1 MKNIIDEI
9 NKRYENLTKSQKI
22 IADFLLENYAL
33 VPFETLNEIAHRIG
47 LSTTSL
53 IRFSRTMG
61 YKDYTD
67 LKKNI
72 QDLIKVKVSLP
83 SRLSLIHI
91 SAVTAYFPVKKDAVE
106 GPEAWTKSADT
117 YVSNGAFR
125 LKEINPQASYVLEKN
140 PEYIDADVYKR
151 QIIIRV

>member
-61 YKDYTD
+61 
-67 LKKNI
+67 
-72 QDLIKVKVSLP
+72 
-83 SRLSLIHI
+83 
-91 SAVTAYFPVKKDAVE
+91 
-106 GPEAWTKSADT
+106 
-117 YVSNGAFR
+117 
-125 LKEINPQASYVLEKN
+125 
-140 PEYIDADVYKR
+140 
-151 QIIIRV
+151 IRTIRI

>member
-53 IRFSRTMG
+53 IRFSRT
-61 YKDYTD
+61 
-67 LKKNI
+67 
-72 QDLIKVKVSLP
+72 
-83 SRLSLIHI
+83 
-91 SAVTAYFPVKKDAVE
+91 F
-106 GPEAWTKSADT
+106 
-117 YVSNGAFR
+117 
-125 LKEINPQASYVLEKN
+125 
-140 PEYIDADVYKR
+140 
-151 QIIIRV
+151 

>member
-67 LKKNI
+67 LKKS
-72 QDLIKVKVSLP
+72 KGKP
-83 SRLSLIHI
+83 SFQ
-91 SAVTAYFPVKKDAVE
+91 V
-106 GPEAWTKSADT
+106 W
-117 YVSNGAFR
+117 
-125 LKEINPQASYVLEKN
+125 
-140 PEYIDADVYKR
+140 
-151 QIIIRV
+151 RVI

>member
-61 YKDYTD
+61 YK
-67 LKKNI
+67 
-72 QDLIKVKVSLP
+72 
-83 SRLSLIHI
+83 
-91 SAVTAYFPVKKDAVE
+91 E
-106 GPEAWTKSADT
+106 
-117 YVSNGAFR
+117 
-125 LKEINPQASYVLEKN
+125 
-140 PEYIDADVYKR
+140 DVYKR
-151 QIIIRV
+151 QLLNPPKGCPFAARCSRAMKLCAVHQPPFCDLGNGHVSACWLHNESVKARIGEVKL

>member
-61 YKDYTD
+61 YRYGSEEKHTGFD
-67 LKKNI
+67 KSKG
-72 QDLIKVKVSLP
+72 KP
-83 SRLSLIHI
+83 SFQVR
-91 SAVTAYFPVKKDAVE
+91 
-106 GPEAWTKSADT
+106 
-117 YVSNGAFR
+117 
-125 LKEINPQASYVLEKN
+125 
-140 PEYIDADVYKR
+140 
-151 QIIIRV
+151 RVI